1 MGSQKPGKVRSES
14 VPPRETRPQT
24 KTSSFY
30 ACFTTQ
36 VIIQRQDISLFLG
49 SSSVF
54 CANASFQ
61 TASEQ
66 HPLSGGRTERE
77 NVEAEAEA
85 AFWLF
90 RLRRSSSLR
99 SLPSVGVSVSAPS
112 RTAVPQLDRG
122 RRCLFSESWNH
133 CGAKSSMRWQRQ
145 FLLLPPRTKLSVR
158 PPPPPLRSPLTSPL
172 PKPRP
177 AGSLGFSPLQLYCI
191 LHAPN
196 LKGEVQK
203 LVIFEMYI
211 ISLNN
216 SRKSNTT

>member
-1 MGSQKPGKVRSES
+1 MLPFKQQANNIHFPEAEQKGRMLKLKLKQLFGFFAFGAPARSLA
-14 VPPRETRPQT
+14 P
-24 KTSSFY
+24 F
-30 ACFTTQ
+30 
-36 VIIQRQDISLFLG
+36 
-49 SSSVF
+49 SSV
-54 CANASFQ
+54 
-61 TASEQ
+61 
-66 HPLSGGRTERE
+66 GRC
-77 NVEAEAEA
+77 VCQC
-85 AFWLF
+85 
-90 RLRRSSSLR
+90 S
-99 SLPSVGVSVSAPS
+99 S
-112 RTAVPQLDRG
+112 RTAVHQLGRG